1 MNALILA
8 GGFSTRLYPLTEYK
22 PKALI
27 EIKGRPIIGQVVDGI
42 LSEKSIKE
50 IVLITNNRYFH
61 EFSQYIKD
69 NHLENRISLMDDGST
84 SPENRLGALGD
95 VHFALNKLHWNDDLL
110 IVASDTLSSLSI
122 HDFVIAFQ
130 EDRQIMN
137 AVYDCHDVEMIK
149 GNLGNPVVEDGVI
162 TKFLEKP
169 AIPESTLV
177 SIPYYIYPKEQLLI
191 FDTYLRQGG
200 NADAPGSIISW
211 LIGKVPVRA
220 YSIGD
225 GYYYDV
231 GTHEILEKLQQNS

>member
-22 PKALI
+22 PKALL
-27 EIKGRPIIGQVVDGI
+27 EVKGQPIIKQVIDGI
-42 LSEKSIKE
+42 LSEESIQE

-61 EFSQYIKD
+61 EFSQYLKN
-69 NHLENRISLMDDGST
+69 NHLDKRITLLDDGST

-95 VHFALNKLHWNDDLL
+95 IHFALDKLHWNEDLL
-110 IVASDTLSSLSI
+110 IVASDTLSSLNI
-122 HDFVIAFQ
+122 QDFVTSFQ
-130 EDRQIMN
+130 TDRKIMN
-137 AVYDCHDVEMIK
+137 AVYDCHDVEIIK
-149 GNLGNPVVEDGVI
+149 GNLGNPVVEDGMI
-162 TKFLEKP
+162 IKFLEKP
-169 AIPESTLV
+169 AAPESTLV
-177 SIPYYIYPKEQLLI
+177 SIPYYIYPKEQLQI

-211 LIGKVPVRA
+211 LIGKIPIRA

-231 GTHEILEKLQQNS
+231 GTHETLEKLQ